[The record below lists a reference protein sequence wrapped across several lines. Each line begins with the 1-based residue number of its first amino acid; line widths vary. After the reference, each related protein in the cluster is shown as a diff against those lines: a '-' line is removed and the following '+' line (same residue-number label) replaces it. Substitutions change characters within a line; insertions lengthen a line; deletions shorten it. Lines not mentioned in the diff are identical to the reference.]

1 MKLSG
6 RRVLVTGAAGG
17 LGRAI
22 AAACAAKGA
31 FVVVT
36 DVDGAKA
43 EAAARKIG
51 EDKARGYRL
60 DVTKPD
66 EIAAVREKVNA
77 ELGPIDALVNNA
89 GVVFAGPLEEVAAE
103 KHAATV
109 AINLG
114 GVIAMTREFL
124 PDLVAKKEAAVV
136 NIASAAAVLA
146 LPLAASYAASKWGV
160 LGFSD
165 SLREELRLQ
174 NKRRITVT
182 AICPS
187 FIATG
192 LFEGAAPARFTRWLT
207 AAEVAATTVR
217 SIERKREFVMLP
229 HSARLLYGGLGW
241 LPRPW
246 FHAICRR
253 LGVAASMM
261 NWKGRS

>member
-36 DVDGAKA
+36 DVEGAKA
-43 EAAARKIG
+43 EAAAREIG

-77 ELGPIDALVNNA
+77 EVGPIDVLVNNA
-89 GVVFAGPLEEVAAE
+89 GVVFAGPLAEVAAE

-146 LPLAASYAASKWGV
+146 LPLAAS
-160 LGFSD
+160 
-165 SLREELRLQ
+165 
-174 NKRRITVT
+174 
-182 AICPS
+182 
-187 FIATG
+187 
-192 LFEGAAPARFTRWLT
+192 
-207 AAEVAATTVR
+207 
-217 SIERKREFVMLP
+217 
-229 HSARLLYGGLGW
+229 
-241 LPRPW
+241 
-246 FHAICRR
+246 
-253 LGVAASMM
+253 MM
-261 NWKGRS
+261 NWKGRTRNG